1 MKRIELITF
10 GPLQPPYKL
19 KPKQK
24 CLMTQKA
31 THDPTHKRKLLQPLP
46 LPFTQI
52 EKKKTH
58 ILALQKKKKLGPLG

>member
-31 THDPTHKRKLLQPLP
+31 THDPQWTKENSCNPQ
-46 LPFTQI
+46 
-52 EKKKTH
+52 TH
-58 ILALQKKKKLGPLG
+58 ILTLQDKC